1 MPDLT
6 LGLDLGSRA
15 AKAVLFAPA
24 ESRIVSTIALDATPD
39 KAADAV
45 TLVRSVLDAA
55 GRALSDVGRVTAT
68 GYGRVQ
74 AACADEAT
82 TEITCHAV
90 GIAVLHPE
98 ARTIVE
104 IGGQDSKV
112 IRLSDDHRVE
122 DFAMND
128 RCAAGTGRF
137 LEVVARILG
146 TDVRGL
152 APLVR
157 RARAETEI
165 SSMCVVFAE
174 SEVIGMLA
182 GGAAPEDIAA
192 GIHRAIARRVA
203 GLVERLG
210 PRPPIAF
217 TGGVAL
223 NPAMSAALG
232 EELRERLIVPPDPL
246 VTGAFGAAVSGR
258 PVHGLPR
265 QAGDRPGRR
274 PERGRRRRRAPG
286 PLGGVTSVL
295 LHRIPALERFDRM
308 VVERDRIRP
317 RRESEGPQD
326 RLDLL
331 RVHAARAHPGR
342 GGGPGLRLRRQPR
355 DGRLGRAGAS
365 GEPLPAHQV
374 ELRVRPG
381 EGQPALRDER
391 PRRGRDDLRRQEE
404 DVRAPGRS
412 SSRSTSWSCPRSRRG
427 AEGFALWLAE
437 LRRLVEPARGA
448 HRDPR
453 DRGAPAGGDRA

>member
-24 ESRIVSTIALDATPD
+24 ESRIVSTISLDATPD
-39 KAADAV
+39 KAADAA
-45 TLVRSVLDAA
+45 TLIRSVLDAA

-146 TDVRGL
+146 TDVGGL

-203 GLVERLG
+203 RPSASPANRRLRCSRSAVRSCGTTASRLSSSIGVPYTPPTSG
-210 PRPPIAF
+210 PARRS
-217 TGGVAL
+217 T
-223 NPAMSAALG
+223 
-232 EELRERLIVPPDPL
+232 
-246 VTGAFGAAVSGR
+246 SGS
-258 PVHGLPR
+258 PS
-265 QAGDRPGRR
+265 
-274 PERGRRRRRAPG
+274 RRRR
-286 PLGGVTSVL
+286 
-295 LHRIPALERFDRM
+295 
-308 VVERDRIRP
+308 
-317 RRESEGPQD
+317 
-326 RLDLL
+326 
-331 RVHAARAHPGR
+331 
-342 GGGPGLRLRRQPR
+342 
-355 DGRLGRAGAS
+355 
-365 GEPLPAHQV
+365 
-374 ELRVRPG
+374 
-381 EGQPALRDER
+381 
-391 PRRGRDDLRRQEE
+391 
-404 DVRAPGRS
+404 
-412 SSRSTSWSCPRSRRG
+412 
-427 AEGFALWLAE
+427 
-437 LRRLVEPARGA
+437 
-448 HRDPR
+448 
-453 DRGAPAGGDRA
+453 